1 MGVPA
6 RRSWVIGCL
15 ALAVACTSPSPSGN
29 GGPSSNPTGSAS
41 GPDAFV
47 RACETRVSGEL
58 GAWRKDA
65 IILGPIGFLGLGG
78 AGREPNAAFNPHGR
92 RYRSLKALA
101 VVSNIGPVTVSIDPA
116 DLGRVRLLYDPSVWN
131 DRNLYPLEAGDAATT
146 FTPCHDG
153 RTTQFNGGFLVTGRT
168 CATLVATVEGRR
180 PVRRTVSFG
189 ASSCP
194 S

>member
-1 MGVPA
+1 MAVPA
-6 RRSWVIGCL
+6 RRSWLIGCL
-15 ALAVACTSPSPSGN
+15 ALAVACTSSGLSGN
-29 GGPSSNPTGSAS
+29 GGPSWNPTGSAS
-41 GPDAFV
+41 GPGAFV
-47 RACETRVSGEL
+47 RGCETRVSGEL
-58 GAWRKDA
+58 GSWRKDA

-78 AGREPNAAFNPHGR
+78 ASREPNAAFRPHGR

-101 VVSNIGPVTVSIDPA
+101 VVSDVGPVTVSIDSA
-116 DLGRVRLLYDPSVWN
+116 DLGRVRLLYDPSAWN
-131 DRNLYPLEAGDAATT
+131 DRNLYPLEAGDAETT
-146 FTPCHDG
+146 FTPCRDG

-168 CATLVATVEGRR
+168 CATLVATAEGSQ